1 MELDYQEI
9 GRNVRRY
16 RLSKGLKQKQ
26 LAELIQVSDQHIG
39 HIENAHTQVSLPTLI
54 AIANALQTDCNSLLG
69 TTLTGAKQSIL
80 QQRLLDTMAD
90 MDMKK
95 VELMVQF
102 CSMLSE
108 FDLQE

>member
-26 LAELIQVSDQHIG
+26 LAELIQVSDQHIS

-54 AIANALQTDCNSLLG
+54 CHRQCSAN
-69 TTLTGAKQSIL
+69 
-80 QQRLLDTMAD
+80 RL
-90 MDMKK
+90 
-95 VELMVQF
+95 
-102 CSMLSE
+102 
-108 FDLQE
+108 